1 MAARDYRTRIAAAS
15 LVIGP
20 LLMAVGDLFHP
31 EESLEAEEQAAII
44 IEHAGRWY
52 AAHLLLF
59 VGFVLFVPGFLGLT
73 QWVSERHPRTG
84 YWGRIALFAGTFAV
98 SAIFVGEMIAGRL
111 VEDGASEATVAGFL
125 ETMFSGPIAAAL
137 LPAGL
142 LFFIGIGLLTVPL
155 ARDGGEARW
164 PAILVGVG
172 GLLILAEIISAE
184 VLLSQVGNIL
194 LFFGSAW
201 FGLLLY
207 RGAPAVQPA
216 ALPAA
221 S

>member
-1 MAARDYRTRIAAAS
+1 MATRDYRILIAAAS

-44 IEHAGRWY
+44 VEHAGRWY

-59 VGFVLFVPGFLGLT
+59 VGFVLFVPGFLGVT
-73 QWVSERHPRTG
+73 QWASERHPRAG
-84 YWGRIALFAGTFAV
+84 YWARISLFAGSFAV
-98 SAIFVGEMIAGRL
+98 SAIFVGEMIVGRL
-111 VEDGASEATVAGFL
+111 VEDGASEAAAADLL
-125 ETMFSGPIAAAL
+125 ETMFSGPIAAAVM
-137 LPAGL
+137 PAGL

-164 PAILVGVG
+164 PAILVGAG
-172 GLLILAEIISAE
+172 ALLILAEIISAE
-184 VLLSQVGNIL
+184 VLLSQIGNIV
-194 LFFGSAW
+194 LFLGSAW

-207 RGAPAVQPA
+207 RGASSVQPNA
-216 ALPAA
+216 A
-221 S
+221 